1 MVVMVLVVGR
11 DARARLCVC
20 VLCGHVFVC
29 RHVHV
34 NVCACESIRS

>member
-11 DARARLCVC
+11 NARASLYVC

-29 RHVHV
+29 RHVYI